1 MKGSIT
7 DNGYFAAGGLSSPAQ
22 RLRTE
27 VLTGARLRT
36 TASPMRLVSAA
47 PEVEYGGRTDNAV
60 VELFVSHDFEDE
72 QELTFSTHQY
82 FVQFRD
88 FDRNLDRE
96 KQTMSATYRALAA
109 LEKYDIFATLD
120 LQVRADPHG

>member
-1 MKGSIT
+1 MSTHYEIFLRPLVDHVSAADVADDIGR
-7 DNGYFAAGGLSSPAQ
+7 AAG
-22 RLRTE
+22 
-27 VLTGARLRT
+27 T
-36 TASPMRLVSAA
+36 TMRLVGAA
-47 PEVEYGGRTDNAV
+47 PEVEYGGRTENTV
-60 VELFVSHDFEDE
+60 VELFVGHEFEDE
-72 QELTFSTHQY
+72 EDLSFSTHQY

-120 LQVRADPHG
+120 LQVRADPHS